1 MVFLCAMQNKQTNQ
15 NNNDNKKNNNKKLLS
30 RSKRGNISFKISRG
44 LKII

>member
-15 NNNDNKKNNNKKLLS
+15 NNNDDDNNNKLPS
-30 RSKRGNISFKISRG
+30 RSKRENVSFKRSRG